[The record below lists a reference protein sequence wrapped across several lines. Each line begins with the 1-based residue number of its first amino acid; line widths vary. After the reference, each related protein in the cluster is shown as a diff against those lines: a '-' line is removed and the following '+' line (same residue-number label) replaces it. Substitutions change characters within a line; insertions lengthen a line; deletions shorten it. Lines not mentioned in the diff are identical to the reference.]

1 MREAIGGLGLTQIV
15 IFFLV
20 VFAGYISISVNSNK
34 AYKVKNEVISIIQKN
49 NGFDETALEQ
59 IEDYMTS
66 VGYRSTAN
74 CNALGTTGWDGYNSS
89 GVQSNDNKSLFC
101 IKTMNIVYDTGTT
114 ICPQF
119 PKSVYYQVKI
129 FFGLDIPILNS
140 VFKFQLTGTTRKLY
154 YPTTMDKSLKDGCA

>member
-59 IEDYMTS
+59 IEEYMTK
-66 VGYRSTAN
+66 VGYRATAD
-74 CNALGTTGWDGYNSS
+74 CDALGTPGWDGYTSS
-89 GVQSNDNKSLFC
+89 GTKNNQKALFC

-129 FFGLDIPILNS
+129 FFGLDIPIINS
-140 VFKFQLTGTTRKLY
+140 LFKFQLTGTTRKLY
-154 YPTTMDKSLKDGCA
+154 YPNMIDTVQGRCD